1 MRRLAW
7 VIVSMLAAA
16 GAMGADEL
24 PLPAVPAEMTVP
36 ADRAG
41 YILLHFW
48 DAMDFDDADRS
59 LDRDFMGQN
68 MANFLSVFP
77 HARESD
83 RRAAVRTLVAK
94 AAGNAAAAEM
104 LESVV
109 GDYLFDRRSPQCDD
123 GYYCVFLQEMLAA
136 GFPGRERMAEMLEMA
151 SKNLPG
157 SVAAD
162 FEYIDRGDGRRRRLS
177 DLRGRE
183 VLLMFYDPECGDCA
197 RAVGELDSVA
207 GQLRMLA
214 VYAGGDRRRW
224 DSGKGKIPQGW
235 TDGFDTGAV
244 ERDELYVVGALP
256 VMYLLDAEGRVV
268 LKEPAVAT
276 VLSRYSNGLR

>member
-48 DAMDFDDADRS
+48 DAMDFDDAGRS

-83 RRAAVRTLVAK
+83 RRAAVRTLVAR

-123 GYYCVFLQEMLAA
+123 GYCLLYT
-136 GFPGRERMAEMLEMA
+136 
-151 SKNLPG
+151 SD
-157 SVAAD
+157 AAD
-162 FEYIDRGDGRRRRLS
+162 D
-177 DLRGRE
+177 
-183 VLLMFYDPECGDCA
+183 
-197 RAVGELDSVA
+197 
-207 GQLRMLA
+207 
-214 VYAGGDRRRW
+214 
-224 DSGKGKIPQGW
+224 
-235 TDGFDTGAV
+235 
-244 ERDELYVVGALP
+244 
-256 VMYLLDAEGRVV
+256 
-268 LKEPAVAT
+268 
-276 VLSRYSNGLR
+276 